1 MTLGQ
6 SVYAYERR
14 FGETRPI
21 VAIFNFTPVPR
32 YDYRIG
38 VPLTGRWREIINTDS
53 AHYGGSN
60 LGNAGGVET
69 QALPYHGYGQSISL
83 LLPPLAGLLLQIA
96 D

>member
-1 MTLGQ
+1 MILGQ

-14 FGETRPI
+14 FGAARPI

-32 YDYRIG
+32 YDCRIG
-38 VPLTGRWREIINTDS
+38 VPLTGHWREIINTDS
-53 AHYGGSN
+53 VHYGGSN
-60 LGNAGGVET
+60 LGNSGGVDA
-69 QALPYHGYGQSISL
+69 QPLPYHGYGQSISL